1 MKTKYKSIQNLVFVM
16 EREEVG
22 QQDQCCGGSF
32 GVVEESEEVEEGKEG
47 DWYGGNFQKF
57 L

>member
-47 DWYGGNFQKF
+47 DWDGGNF
-57 L
+57 